1 MTHSYGY
8 KRRTRHKFQ
17 KGFRSH
23 GAIRMSKNLTT
34 YKVGDIVDVVV
45 DGAVHK
51 SMPYKYYHGRTG
63 TVFNVNP
70 RALGVIVN
78 KQVRNRIIPKRLHI
92 RVEHLRLSTCRE
104 EFLNRVRENDRIK
117 TEANKKGQRVST
129 KRVVRQPAATFT
141 IQKPDIQLL
150 NPKLHFEIV

>member
-45 DGAVHK
+45 DGVVVVAG
-51 SMPYKYYHGRTG
+51 SGGGRG
-63 TVFNVNP
+63 
-70 RALGVIVN
+70 RS
-78 KQVRNRIIPKRLHI
+78 
-92 RVEHLRLSTCRE
+92 ST
-104 EFLNRVRENDRIK
+104 I
-117 TEANKKGQRVST
+117 
-129 KRVVRQPAATFT
+129 
-141 IQKPDIQLL
+141 
-150 NPKLHFEIV
+150 

>member
-17 KGFRSH
+17 KGFRNH

-51 SMPYKYYHGRTG
+51 SMPYKYYHRRTG
-63 TVFNVNP
+63 TVFNVNA

-78 KQVRNRIIPKRLHI
+78 KQTKNRIIPNTVHI
-92 RVEHLRLSTCRE
+92 RARIIKLSTIQE
-104 EFLNRVRENDRIK
+104 EFLK
-117 TEANKKGQRVST
+117 T
-129 KRVVRQPAATFT
+129 
-141 IQKPDIQLL
+141 
-150 NPKLHFEIV
+150 